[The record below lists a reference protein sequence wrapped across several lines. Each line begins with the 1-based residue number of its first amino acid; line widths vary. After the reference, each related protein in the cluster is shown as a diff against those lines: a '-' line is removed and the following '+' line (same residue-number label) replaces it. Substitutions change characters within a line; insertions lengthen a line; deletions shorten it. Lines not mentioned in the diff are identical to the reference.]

1 MTGEHVSRMKI
12 VVFCP
17 NWIGDTVMA
26 TPTFRALRSRF
37 PAARLSAVIRPGVAP
52 VLDGTSWFD
61 DLILAD
67 HRSKKSHERTLG
79 VVVRLRKTRYDA
91 AVLLPNSFRSA
102 WTAWL
107 AGIPRRVGYLRYGR
121 GLLLT
126 DFLRP
131 TYDASGKRLPEPVVE
146 SYLALTRLLG
156 CRDGSV
162 RLELAT
168 TAAEEAAAD
177 QAWSKLGLPAD
188 GPVVCLNTGGA
199 FGPAKT
205 WPTDSF
211 AVLARRLADEAAAAV
226 LVLCGPAEREA
237 ARQIVQAASHRRV
250 VTVADEPLSLGL
262 TKACVRRA
270 ALLVTTDS
278 GPRHFAA
285 AFGTPVVTLFGP
297 THIAWTRTYHPHA
310 LHLINPVPCGPCQK
324 HICPEGHHRCMR
336 ELAPDP
342 VYDAAVRLLGMRR
355 RFAGSQPPE
364 SGTNL
369 DRFQGAGNRR
379 WRAG

>member
-1 MTGEHVSRMKI
+1 MKI
-12 VVFCP
+12 AIFCP
-17 NWIGDTVMA
+17 NMVGDTVMA

-37 PAARLSAVIRPGVAP
+37 PEARLSAVIRPGVAP
-52 VLDGTSWFD
+52 VLDGTPWFD
-61 DLILAD
+61 DVIFAH
-67 HRSKKSHERTLG
+67 HRSKSSNERTLR
-79 VVVRLRKTRYDA
+79 VVVHLRKARYDV

-102 WTAWL
+102 LTAWL

-121 GLLLT
+121 GFLLT

-131 TYDASGKRLPEPVVE
+131 TYDDSGKRLPVPTVE
-146 SYLALTRLLG
+146 YYLALARLLG
-156 CRDGSV
+156 CRGGSV
-162 RLELAT
+162 NLELAT

-177 QAWSKLGLPAD
+177 RAWSKLGLPAD

-199 FGPAKT
+199 FGPAKS
-205 WPTDSF
+205 WPVESF
-211 AVLARRLADEAAAAV
+211 AILARRLADEAAAAV

-237 ARQIVQAASHRRV
+237 ARGIVQAAGHPRV

-310 LHLINPVPCGPCQK
+310 LHLMHPVPCGPCQK
-324 HICPEGHHRCMR
+324 HVCPEGHHRCMR

-342 VYDAAVRLLGMRR
+342 VYDAAVRLLGVRR
-355 RFAGSQPPE
+355 RIAGSQPRE
-364 SGTNL
+364 AGSQ
-369 DRFQGAGNRR
+369 FEVIQEAGNAR
-379 WRAG
+379 WLAG

>member
-1 MTGEHVSRMKI
+1 MKI
-12 VVFCP
+12 AVFCP
-17 NWIGDTVMA
+17 NLVGDTVMA
-26 TPTFRALRSRF
+26 TPTFRALRNWF
-37 PAARLSAVIRPGVAP
+37 PEAQLSAVIRPGIAP
-52 VLDGTSWFD
+52 VLDGAPWFD

-67 HRSKKSHERTLG
+67 HRSKKSQERTLG
-79 VVVRLRKTRYDA
+79 VVVRLRKAQYDV

-107 AGIPRRVGYLRYGR
+107 GGIPRRVGYVRYGR
-121 GLLLT
+121 GILLT
-126 DFLRP
+126 DSLRP
-131 TYDASGKRLPEPVVE
+131 TCDASGKRLPVPIVE
-146 SYLALTRLLG
+146 SYLALARLLG
-156 CRDGSV
+156 CRGGSV
-162 RLELAT
+162 HLELAT
-168 TAAEEAAAD
+168 TAAEEAVAD
-177 QAWSKLGLPAD
+177 RAWSKLGLPAD

-199 FGPAKT
+199 FGPAKS
-205 WPTDSF
+205 WPADSF
-211 AVLARRLADEAAAAV
+211 AAVARRLADEAGAAV

-310 LHLINPVPCGPCQK
+310 LHLLHPVPCGPCQK

-342 VYDAAVRLLGMRR
+342 VYDAAVRLLGVRR
-355 RFAGSQPPE
+355 RFAGPQPRE
-364 SGTNL
+364 SGTKFEV
-369 DRFQGAGNRR
+369 FQDAGNGR
-379 WRAG
+379 WLAG